1 MSENEKS
8 QREIYEDAVTLV
20 AQQLVAQ
27 HAFGA
32 IAGQMNTQLANV
44 INTVAT
50 SFKFQLKEIE
60 KRINEGEA
68 SIFLP
73 NSAAV
78 VSFENWAQMQ
88 ESKPAYVVTDKSLKP
103 QFSLCVLSMLD
114 YARSNYMAAR
124 QQGDKEAM
132 NSLAVTADFSK
143 ALLENLK
150 LDSGKKLTKAV
161 TPMMYPQG
169 RYNCH

>member
-1 MSENEKS
+1 MSVQEKS
-8 QREIYEDAVTLV
+8 QREIYEDAVNLV
-20 AQQLVAQ
+20 EQQLIAQ

-44 INTVAT
+44 ITTVAT

-60 KRINEGEA
+60 KRINEGQA

-88 ESKPAYVVTDKSLKP
+88 ESKPAYVVTDNSLKP
-103 QFSLCVLSMLD
+103 QFSLCVLAMLN

-124 QQGDKEAM
+124 QQGDKATM
-132 NSLAVTADFSK
+132 GSLAVTAEFSK
-143 ALLENLK
+143 ALLDNLK
-150 LDSGKKLTKAV
+150 LDSGQKLAKAV
-161 TPMMYPQG
+161 TPVTYPQG